1 MVFLMVEWRR
11 SSMFGEVNIAQELL
25 SLVTLFVGRY
35 MALIPPSCECATNWA
50 GVEMLSW
57 ANHEFENSLTK
68 NVSRPASLSGR
79 HWLQANSSS
88 SLQSSLLFF
97 LNFFWHFWR
106 LDWCTFFSADVVKPV
121 GFGSEVGCRIELG
134 CEEWCGFL
142 PQRNCRHSGPVCQ
155 RVSRAVSAVYHW

>member
-68 NVSRPASLSGR
+68 NVSRPASLSDR

-97 LNFFWHFWR
+97 KNFFRHFF
-106 LDWCTFFSADVVKPV
+106 L
-121 GFGSEVGCRIELG
+121 EVGLVHFFLCRCSEAG
-134 CEEWCGFL
+134 RFWFWGGL
-142 PQRNCRHSGPVCQ
+142 PD
-155 RVSRAVSAVYHW
+155 RVGVWRVVWVFAPEKLQTLWSSVSESL